1 MFVIFAFAAD
11 FSKPHPHRATRPPF
25 KPDTVIVPKLARAEL
40 ETLAAGQIVLKQA
53 KHETAGGVGVAIE
66 DVAAP
71 PKVVWDQLLSFETYP
86 SKVPRVKVC
95 ENYEVKTNE
104 LKTRFVVKVCPG
116 YTMEYYCHHVYSPA
130 YRSLTWTLDYDK
142 TSDIDDVHGIWRVV
156 PHPSKRGWSRVE
168 YSADIRVNPRVPS
181 FIVDILTKKALREA
195 CAWVKTESE
204 LQQKKGG
211 RSRWSVF
218 DSGLVD
224 AVAAIQRRGQKILD
238 NSPSDAAVAATTIM
252 SSSNDDIEPPRRR
265 RFRLF

>member
-1 MFVIFAFAAD
+1 MLVIFALAAD
-11 FSKPHPHRATRPPF
+11 FSKPHPHRETRPPF
-25 KPDTVIVPKLARAEL
+25 KPDTVIVPKLGASEL

-53 KHETAGGVGVAIE
+53 KHDTPGGVGVAIE

-86 SKVPRVKVC
+86 SKVPRVKIC
-95 ENYEVKTNE
+95 ENYEVKNHE

-142 TSDIDDVHGIWRVV
+142 TSDIDDVHGIWRVI

-204 LQQKKGG
+204 LQNQKD
-211 RSRWSVF
+211 RPRFASAWSFV
-218 DSGLVD
+218 DSGLRDVEASVVD
-224 AVAAIQRRGQKILD
+224 AVAALQRRGQRML
-238 NSPSDAAVAATTIM
+238 ATTTLAAPTSIQT
-252 SSSNDDIEPPRRR
+252 SARRR
-265 RFRLF
+265 RFLLF